1 MEENPYQSPQTA
13 APAADTVYRKPTTKE
28 LLFSFEGR
36 VPRRVYWGVT
46 LLLMLVAIVFVV
58 LVIATLETAAFT
70 PIMAILVLIA
80 IPFYWISIAITVKRF
95 HDRNKS
101 GWWWLINFVPY
112 IGGFWILIECGC
124 LRGTIGDNTY
134 GPDPT

>member
-13 APAADTVYRKPTTKE
+13 APAAAGVHTPPTTKE

-36 VPRRVYWGVT
+36 IPRRSYWGVT
-46 LLLMLVAIVFVV
+46 LVMILVSLVLVGLMFAMIDSSASGIILALILIVAIP
-58 LVIATLETAAFT
+58 LT
-70 PIMAILVLIA
+70 
-80 IPFYWISIAITVKRF
+80 WISIAITVKRF

-101 GWWWLINFVPY
+101 GWWYLINFVPY

-124 LRGTIGDNTY
+124 LRGTIGDNNY